1 MYIYV
6 HTYVYICIYIYIC
19 MYACMY
25 VTDNDSNWVCKL
37 PKSAIVLP
45 DWKQCRNI
53 CIHIWAFLKIT
64 EVAQIWG
71 HCYTGK
77 EMNKLIL
84 TKMGLHFAF
93 VFKNSSGP
101 NPTTSMYNAT
111 NPEIFYFNSLLAV
124 SIYVYK
130 CLNILGE
137 LHYYYIN
144 IIEISSVS
152 LPKWNNTEFST
163 RQIFLWKCLII
174 GMKNFAR
181 TFVCTNKSLN
191 WYWVGSRSNS
201 GFNKIKL
208 NFKEFV

>member
-1 MYIYV
+1 
-6 HTYVYICIYIYIC
+6 
-19 MYACMY
+19 
-25 VTDNDSNWVCKL
+25 
-37 PKSAIVLP
+37 
-45 DWKQCRNI
+45 
-53 CIHIWAFLKIT
+53 
-64 EVAQIWG
+64 
-71 HCYTGK
+71 
-77 EMNKLIL
+77 
-84 TKMGLHFAF
+84 
-93 VFKNSSGP
+93 
-101 NPTTSMYNAT
+101 
-111 NPEIFYFNSLLAV
+111 
-124 SIYVYK
+124 
-130 CLNILGE
+130 LGE

-208 NFKEFV
+208 NLIFEIRNWRLFVKTLLTHFKTHFFLSLLKNTSFSICHCTWSHEWKMNLVKNLHCTKNYETIKSFYYGFSWVISIFLVVLIKF